1 MRVNIRTRVSRL
13 FDFRFKTLT
22 NNTTII
28 LPCSNMEAASNMERA
43 RNGEIPS
50 NMGTTGSIDTTSN
63 IDTRNNMETSSTAET
78 VGTTETPRNIETT
91 SDDKCIVCAKDC
103 DGVACELC
111 EATPYCGDVCEEAD
125 LYVRIRLSIGTGRT
139 S

>member
-63 IDTRNNMETSSTAET
+63 IDTTNNMETSSTAET

-125 LYVRIRLSIGTGRT
+125 LYVRIRLSIEIGKTN
-139 S
+139 

>member
-78 VGTTETPRNIETT
+78 PRNIETT
-91 SDDKCIVCAKDC
+91 SDDECIVCAKDC

>member
-1 MRVNIRTRVSRL
+1 MRVNIRTRVSHL

-125 LYVRIRLSIGTGRT
+125 LYVRIRLSIRTGRT